1 MPTETMET
9 VYICRMEPMRT
20 DVRRRTTDGSRR
32 QPREVGRKPAKT
44 NYIYTSDVVSP
55 PSSPIESEDVAGE
68 RQLVGH
74 VEPAQDVTDDVESC
88 RPPPSLERVNAHVP
102 STPSCMHMRAI
113 THALAH
119 VHTQAVSHTY
129 IHTYIHTC
137 TQLHMCAHA
146 CQNSG
151 IRSLTYVS
159 THIGTCTQTYTHMRT
174 HTTQYSGKPR
184 SCRTGRLRGTLGD
197 TVGRGLIESGVPISS
212 SRDMFAS
219 ECPHACVSVY
229 VYICMRVYLCERV
242 CAPPCF
248 YVLVQRALF
257 SNAIGGRLGSRM

>member
-1 MPTETMET
+1 
-9 VYICRMEPMRT
+9 MRT

-129 IHTYIHTC
+129 IHTYILTC

-159 THIGTCTQTYTHMRT
+159 THICRYMHADVHAHGYPHYTHAYVYTYTYIR
-174 HTTQYSGKPR
+174 
-184 SCRTGRLRGTLGD
+184 
-197 TVGRGLIESGVPISS
+197 
-212 SRDMFAS
+212 AS
-219 ECPHACVSVY
+219 PGAAGPV
-229 VYICMRVYLCERV
+229 V
-242 CAPPCF
+242 C
-248 YVLVQRALF
+248 
-257 SNAIGGRLGSRM
+257 GGPWETPWAAA

>member
-1 MPTETMET
+1 MPTETVEN
-9 VYICRMEPMRT
+9 VYICRREPMCT

-55 PSSPIESEDVAGE
+55 PSSPIESKDVAGE

-129 IHTYIHTC
+129 IIHTSIHAHNY
-137 TQLHMCAHA
+137 TCAH
-146 CQNSG
+146 
-151 IRSLTYVS
+151 
-159 THIGTCTQTYTHMRT
+159 THAKTQAFVR
-174 HTTQYSGKPR
+174 
-184 SCRTGRLRGTLGD
+184 
-197 TVGRGLIESGVPISS
+197 
-212 SRDMFAS
+212 
-219 ECPHACVSVY
+219 
-229 VYICMRVYLCERV
+229 
-242 CAPPCF
+242 
-248 YVLVQRALF
+248 
-257 SNAIGGRLGSRM
+257 

>member
-1 MPTETMET
+1 
-9 VYICRMEPMRT
+9 MRT

-129 IHTYIHTC
+129 IHTSI
-137 TQLHMCAHA
+137 QLHMCAHA

-174 HTTQYSGKPR
+174 HTTHTHMCTHTHIFGQAQELPDRSSAGDLGRHRGPR
-184 SCRTGRLRGTLGD
+184 PDR
-197 TVGRGLIESGVPISS
+197 VGSS
-212 SRDMFAS
+212 DFEFPR
-219 ECPHACVSVY
+219 H
-229 VYICMRVYLCERV
+229 V
-242 CAPPCF
+242 C
-248 YVLVQRALF
+248 
-257 SNAIGGRLGSRM
+257 I

>member
-1 MPTETMET
+1 MPTETVEN
-9 VYICRMEPMRT
+9 VYICRREPMRT

-129 IHTYIHTC
+129 IHTYIHTI
-137 TQLHMCAHA
+137 TYVRTRMPKLRHSFVDVRVYTHRYMHADVHAHA
-146 CQNSG
+146 HPHYAHA
-151 IRSLTYVS
+151 YVY
-159 THIGTCTQTYTHMRT
+159 TYTYIR
-174 HTTQYSGKPR
+174 
-184 SCRTGRLRGTLGD
+184 
-197 TVGRGLIESGVPISS
+197 
-212 SRDMFAS
+212 AS
-219 ECPHACVSVY
+219 PGAAGPV
-229 VYICMRVYLCERV
+229 V
-242 CAPPCF
+242 C
-248 YVLVQRALF
+248 
-257 SNAIGGRLGSRM
+257 GGPWETPWAAA

>member
-1 MPTETMET
+1 MPTETVEN
-9 VYICRMEPMRT
+9 VYICRREPMRT

-151 IRSLTYVS
+151 IRSLTYIRV
-159 THIGTCTQTYTHMRT
+159 YTHRYMHADVHAHAYPHYTIFGQAQELPDRSSAGDLGR
-174 HTTQYSGKPR
+174 HRGPR
-184 SCRTGRLRGTLGD
+184 PDR
-197 TVGRGLIESGVPISS
+197 VGSS
-212 SRDMFAS
+212 DFEFPR
-219 ECPHACVSVY
+219 H
-229 VYICMRVYLCERV
+229 V
-242 CAPPCF
+242 C
-248 YVLVQRALF
+248 
-257 SNAIGGRLGSRM
+257 I

>member
-1 MPTETMET
+1 
-9 VYICRMEPMRT
+9 MRT

-68 RQLVGH
+68 RQLAGH

-129 IHTYIHTC
+129 IHTYIHT
-137 TQLHMCAHA
+137 
-146 CQNSG
+146 
-151 IRSLTYVS
+151 ITYVRTRMPKLRHS
-159 THIGTCTQTYTHMRT
+159 FVDVRVYTHRYMHMRT
-174 HTTQYSGKPR
+174 HTTHTHMCTHTHILGQAQELPDRPSAGDLGRHRGPR
-184 SCRTGRLRGTLGD
+184 PDR
-197 TVGRGLIESGVPISS
+197 VGSS
-212 SRDMFAS
+212 DFEFPR
-219 ECPHACVSVY
+219 H
-229 VYICMRVYLCERV
+229 V
-242 CAPPCF
+242 C
-248 YVLVQRALF
+248 
-257 SNAIGGRLGSRM
+257 I

>member
-1 MPTETMET
+1 MPPETVEN
-9 VYICRMEPMRT
+9 VYICRREPMRT

-159 THIGTCTQTYTHMRT
+159 THIGTYTQTYTHMRT
-174 HTTQYSGKPR
+174 HTTHTHMCTHTHIFGQAQELPDRSSAGDLGRHRGPR
-184 SCRTGRLRGTLGD
+184 PDR
-197 TVGRGLIESGVPISS
+197 VGSS
-212 SRDMFAS
+212 DFEFPR
-219 ECPHACVSVY
+219 H
-229 VYICMRVYLCERV
+229 V
-242 CAPPCF
+242 C
-248 YVLVQRALF
+248 
-257 SNAIGGRLGSRM
+257 I